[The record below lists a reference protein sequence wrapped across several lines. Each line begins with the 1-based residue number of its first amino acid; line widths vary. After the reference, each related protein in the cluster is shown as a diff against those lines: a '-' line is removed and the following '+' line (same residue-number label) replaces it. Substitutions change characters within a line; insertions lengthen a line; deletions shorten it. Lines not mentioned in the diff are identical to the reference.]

1 MHYKA
6 YAKVN
11 IFLKIVGTRGNYH
24 ELVSRFMIVS
34 SLFDTLSFVPK
45 KSKEAFELVG
55 DFNCALAHT
64 YP

>member
-45 KSKEAFELVG
+45 KRPLNWWVI
-55 DFNCALAHT
+55 LIVH
-64 YP
+64 